1 MAHQLLVAGADG
13 LVLFNRFY
21 QPDFDIDDLKV
32 LPNLSLSHPEE
43 IRLPLLWI
51 AVLYGRIPVSLAAT
65 TGIHGAKELIK
76 YLLAGA
82 DVGMCASALLKHG
95 IPWIKDIL
103 DDLERYMQ
111 EMPFKSVDS
120 FKGIMSQLHVPDPTA
135 YERSNYIHI
144 IENKSWR

>member
-1 MAHQLLVAGADG
+1 LGICPNN
-13 LVLFNRFY
+13 FNRQEQFY
-21 QPDFDIDDLKV
+21 QPDFDIDELRA
-32 LPNLSLSHPEE
+32 LPNLDLSHPSE

-65 TGIHGAKELIK
+65 TGVHGAKELIK

-103 DDLERYMQ
+103 DDLELYMS
-111 EMPFKSVDS
+111 EMQFKSLDS
-120 FKGIMSQLHVPDPTA
+120 FRGSMSQLNISDPTA
-135 YERSNYIHI
+135 YERSNYIQI
-144 IENKSWR
+144 VEKSGWGR